1 MSARSLL
8 ILLAMTI
15 CPLAQP
21 VNAATASASGVAHK
35 HGSASHAARTSSK
48 KKRTYRVASARLV
61 PPPPAYMPTILP
73 ELYYRQQVPSV
84 QIEEDEDEA
93 AEPAKPKVQY
103 VQYFGHGSFT
113 STRAATASQSA
124 TGVINYR

>member
-1 MSARSLL
+1 MSARFLL

-35 HGSASHAARTSSK
+35 HSASHAARSSSK

-84 QIEEDEDEA
+84 QIE
-93 AEPAKPKVQY
+93 
-103 VQYFGHGSFT
+103 
-113 STRAATASQSA
+113 
-124 TGVINYR
+124 